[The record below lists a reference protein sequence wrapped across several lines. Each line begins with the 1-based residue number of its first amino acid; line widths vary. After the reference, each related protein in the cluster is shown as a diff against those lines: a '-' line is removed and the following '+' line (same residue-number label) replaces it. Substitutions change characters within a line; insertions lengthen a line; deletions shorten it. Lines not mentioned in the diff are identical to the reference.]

1 MKAVFQRDTL
11 PQTILSV
18 LPLTLFFPV
27 GIINAGVLLFLLSLL
42 FAGDYRTKWLTAKS
56 NPLFWP
62 VLVMFIV
69 TCLSALIVGRPQSG
83 FWNGFAH
90 YQVYIFLLFFV
101 SVGAG
106 DWQRRA
112 VTVFFIGAICAATL
126 YYLNLLKVLPEITP
140 FNSYVAYAGNKS
152 ISLGVMLAIAAAW
165 MLYEIT
171 VLPDRRWLWVRI
183 IAFLYVVIAL
193 LLLTKTRTASL
204 IFVLLCGFIFLK
216 HFSFSRRGGL
226 WLLGFL
232 LLLGVA
238 WQSASDLRTRMIGT
252 IKDISTFAQGK
263 KVSEEG
269 NRLEILSITSEIIA
283 ERPLLGH
290 GIATWA
296 PLYEVRAQGLSS
308 AGMVTPHNDYLLY
321 AAEIGLIGLAVLLWT
336 WGVQLAVAWKI
347 GGDHGMLLGM
357 LGVAVIVG
365 GMFNAILRDLV
376 FGMPFMIL
384 LAIPLAGV
392 VRKPGIKWRN
402 TAG

>member
-1 MKAVFQRDTL
+1 MNTVFRRDAL

-18 LPLTLFFPV
+18 LPLTLFFPI
-27 GIINAGVLLFLLSLL
+27 GIIYTGVLLFLLSLL

-62 VLVMFIV
+62 ALVMFIV
-69 TCLSALIVGRPQSG
+69 TCLSALIVGRPPSG

-112 VTVFFIGAICAATL
+112 VTVFFIGALYAATL
-126 YYLNLLKVLPEITP
+126 YYLSLFKLLPAIAP
-140 FNSYVAYAGNKS
+140 FTNYVIYGGNKS
-152 ISLGVMLAIAAAW
+152 ILLGIMLAIAAAW
-165 MLYEIT
+165 MLYEMT
-171 VLPDRRWLWVRI
+171 VLPGRRWLWVRI
-183 IAFLYVVIAL
+183 IAFLYVAIAL

-216 HFSFSRRGGL
+216 YFSFSSRGGL

-238 WQSASDLRTRMIGT
+238 WQSASDLRTRVMDT
-252 IKDISTFAQGK
+252 IKDVSTFSQGK

-269 NRLEILSITSEIIA
+269 NRLEIFSITTEIIA

-290 GIATWA
+290 GIATWK
-296 PLYEVRAQGLSS
+296 PLYETRAQGLSS
-308 AGMVTPHNDYLLY
+308 AGMTTPHNDYLLY

-347 GGDHGMLLGM
+347 GGEHGMLLGM

-365 GMFNAILRDLV
+365 GMFNAILRDLD

-392 VRKPGIKWRN
+392 MRKRP
-402 TAG
+402 

>member
-1 MKAVFQRDTL
+1 MNTVFRRATL

-27 GIINAGVLLFLLSLL
+27 GIINVGVLLFLLSLL

-62 VLVMFIV
+62 VLAMFIV

-83 FWNGFAH
+83 FWHGFAH
-90 YQVYIFLLFFV
+90 YQVYIFLLLFV

-112 VTVFFIGAICAATL
+112 VTVFYIGAIYAATL
-126 YYLNLLKVLPEITP
+126 YYLSLFELLPAIQP
-140 FNSYVAYAGNKS
+140 FTNYVIYGGNKS
-152 ISLGVMLAIAAAW
+152 ISLGIMLAIAAAW
-165 MLYEIT
+165 MLYKMI

-183 IAFLYVVIAL
+183 IAFLYVAIAL

-216 HFSFSRRGGL
+216 HFSFSRRWGL

-238 WQSASDLRTRMIGT
+238 WQSASDLRTRVMGT
-252 IKDISTFAQGK
+252 IKDVSAFSQGE
-263 KVSEEG
+263 KVSREG
-269 NRLEILSITSEIIA
+269 VRLEIYSITTEIIA
-283 ERPLLGH
+283 ERPVLGH
-290 GIATWA
+290 GIATLD
-296 PLYEVRAQGLSS
+296 PLYKMRAQGR
-308 AGMVTPHNDYLLY
+308 GGNPHNDYLLY

-347 GGDHGMLLGM
+347 GGEHGMLLGM

-365 GMFNAILRDLV
+365 GMFNAILRDLD
-376 FGMPFMIL
+376 FGMSFMIL

-392 VRKPGIKWRN
+392 VRNSKVTEPK
-402 TAG
+402 

>member
-1 MKAVFQRDTL
+1 MNTVFQRDTL

-69 TCLSALIVGRPQSG
+69 TCLSALIVGRPPSG
-83 FWNGFAH
+83 FWHGFAH

-112 VTVFFIGAICAATL
+112 VTFFLIGAIYAATL
-126 YYLNLLKVLPEITP
+126 YYLSLFQLLPAIQP
-140 FNSYVAYAGNKS
+140 FTNYVIYGGNKS
-152 ISLGVMLAIAAAW
+152 ISLGIMLAIAAAW
-165 MLYEIT
+165 MLYEMT

-183 IAFLYVVIAL
+183 IAFLYVAIAL

-216 HFSFSRRGGL
+216 HFSFSRRWGL

-238 WQSASDLRTRMIGT
+238 WQSASDLRMRVMGT
-252 IKDISTFAQGK
+252 IKDISTFSQGEK
-263 KVSEEG
+263 ISGDG
-269 NRLEILSITSEIIA
+269 NRLDMYSITSEIIA

-290 GIATWA
+290 GIATWT
-296 PLYEVRAQGLSS
+296 PLYEVRAQGLST

-336 WGVQLAVAWKI
+336 WGVQLVVAWKI
-347 GGDHGMLLGM
+347 GGEHGMLLGM
-357 LGVAVIVG
+357 LGLAVIVG

-392 VRKPGIKWRN
+392 VRNRQ
-402 TAG
+402 

>member
-1 MKAVFQRDTL
+1 MNTVFRRDAL

-18 LPLTLFFPV
+18 LPLTLFFPI
-27 GIINAGVLLFLLSLL
+27 GIIYTGVLLFLLSLL

-62 VLVMFIV
+62 ALVMFIV
-69 TCLSALIVGRPQSG
+69 TCLSALIVGRPPSG

-112 VTVFFIGAICAATL
+112 VTVFFIGALYAATL
-126 YYLNLLKVLPEITP
+126 YYLSLFKLLPAIAP
-140 FNSYVAYAGNKS
+140 FTNYVIYGGNKS
-152 ISLGVMLAIAAAW
+152 ILLGIMLAIAAAW
-165 MLYEIT
+165 MLYEMT
-171 VLPDRRWLWVRI
+171 VLPGRRWLWVRI
-183 IAFLYVVIAL
+183 IAFLYVAIAL

-216 HFSFSRRGGL
+216 YFSFSSRGGL

-238 WQSASDLRTRMIGT
+238 WQSASDLRTRVMGT
-252 IKDISTFAQGK
+252 IKDVSTFSQGK

-269 NRLEILSITSEIIA
+269 NRLEIFSITTEIIA

-290 GIATWA
+290 GIATWK
-296 PLYEVRAQGLSS
+296 PLYETRAQGLSS
-308 AGMVTPHNDYLLY
+308 AGMTTPHNDYLLY

-336 WGVQLAVAWKI
+336 WGVQLAVAWKV
-347 GGDHGMLLGM
+347 GGEHGMLLGM
-357 LGVAVIVG
+357 LGVAVMVG
-365 GMFNAILRDLV
+365 GMFNAILRDLD

-392 VRKPGIKWRN
+392 VRNRQ
-402 TAG
+402 

>member
-1 MKAVFQRDTL
+1 MKAVFRRDTL
-11 PQTILSV
+11 PQAILSG

-27 GIINAGVLLFLLSLL
+27 GIIYTGVLLFLLSLL
-42 FAGDYRTKWLTAKS
+42 FDGDYRTKWLTAKS

-112 VTVFFIGAICAATL
+112 VTVFFIGAIYAATL
-126 YYLNLLKVLPEITP
+126 YYLSLFKLLPTITP
-140 FNSYVAYAGNKS
+140 FTNYVIYGGNKS
-152 ISLGVMLAIAAAW
+152 ILLGILLAIAAAW
-165 MLYEIT
+165 MLYEMT
-171 VLPDRRWLWVRI
+171 VLQDRRWLWARI
-183 IAFLYVVIAL
+183 IAFLYVAIAL
-193 LLLTKTRTASL
+193 LFLTKTRTASL
-204 IFVLLCGFIFLK
+204 IFVLLCSFILLK
-216 HFSFSRRGGL
+216 HFTFSWRSGL
-226 WLLGFL
+226 WLLGLFVL
-232 LLLGVA
+232 FGVA
-238 WQSASDLRTRMIGT
+238 WQSATDLRMRVADT
-252 IKDISTFAQGK
+252 IKEISTFSQRK
-263 KVSEEG
+263 TESEGG
-269 NRLEILSITSEIIA
+269 NRLAMYSITSEIIA

-290 GIATWA
+290 GIAAWA
-296 PLYEVRAQGLSS
+296 PLYEARAQGLSS

-347 GGDHGMLLGM
+347 GGEHGMLLGM

-376 FGMPFMIL
+376 FGIPFMIL

-392 VRKPGIKWRN
+392 VRKPRVKWRN
-402 TAG
+402 TVG

>member
-1 MKAVFQRDTL
+1 MNTVFRRDAL

-18 LPLTLFFPV
+18 LPLTLFFPI
-27 GIINAGVLLFLLSLL
+27 GIIYTGVLLFLLSLL

-62 VLVMFIV
+62 ALVMFIV
-69 TCLSALIVGRPQSG
+69 TCLSALIVGRPPSG

-112 VTVFFIGAICAATL
+112 VTVFFIGALYAATL
-126 YYLNLLKVLPEITP
+126 YYLSLFKLLPAIQP
-140 FNSYVAYAGNKS
+140 FTNYVIYLGNKS
-152 ISLGVMLAIAAAW
+152 ILLGIMLAIAAAW
-165 MLYEIT
+165 MLYEMT
-171 VLPDRRWLWVRI
+171 VLPGRRWLWVRI
-183 IAFLYVVIAL
+183 IAFLYVAIAL

-216 HFSFSRRGGL
+216 YFSFSSRGGL

-238 WQSASDLRTRMIGT
+238 WQSASDLRTRVMDT
-252 IKDISTFAQGK
+252 IKDVSTFSQGK

-269 NRLEILSITSEIIA
+269 NRLEIFSITTEIIA

-290 GIATWA
+290 GIATWK
-296 PLYEVRAQGLSS
+296 PLYETRAQGLSS
-308 AGMVTPHNDYLLY
+308 ADMATPHNDYLLY

-336 WGVQLAVAWKI
+336 WGVQLAVAWKV
-347 GGDHGMLLGM
+347 GGEHGMLLGM
-357 LGVAVIVG
+357 LGVAVMVG
-365 GMFNAILRDLV
+365 GMFNAILRDLD

-392 VRKPGIKWRN
+392 VRNRQ
-402 TAG
+402 

>member
-1 MKAVFQRDTL
+1 MNTVFRRDTL

-18 LPLTLFFPV
+18 LPLTLFFPI
-27 GIINAGVLLFLLSLL
+27 GIIYTGVLLFLLSLL

-62 VLVMFIV
+62 VLAMFIV
-69 TCLSALIVGRPQSG
+69 TCLSALIVGRPPSG
-83 FWNGFAH
+83 FWSGFAH

-112 VTVFFIGAICAATL
+112 VTVFFIGAIYAATL
-126 YYLNLLKVLPEITP
+126 YYLSLFELLPAITP
-140 FNSYVAYAGNKS
+140 FTKYVIYSGNKS
-152 ISLGVMLAIAAAW
+152 IVLGIMLAIAAAW

-183 IAFLYVVIAL
+183 IAFLYVAIAL

-238 WQSASDLRTRMIGT
+238 WQSASDLRTRVMGT
-252 IKDISTFAQGK
+252 IKDISAFSQGK
-263 KVSEEG
+263 KVSG
-269 NRLEILSITSEIIA
+269 DGGRLEMFSITSEIIA
-283 ERPLLGH
+283 DRPLLGH

-296 PLYEVRAQGLSS
+296 PLYKVRAQGLFG
-308 AGMVTPHNDYLLY
+308 AGMRTPHNDYLLY

-347 GGDHGMLLGM
+347 GGEHGMLLGM

-392 VRKPGIKWRN
+392 VRNSKVK
-402 TAG
+402 

>member
-1 MKAVFQRDTL
+1 MNTVFRRNTL

-27 GIINAGVLLFLLSLL
+27 GIIYTGVLLFLLSLL

-69 TCLSALIVGRPQSG
+69 ICLSALIVGRPESG

-90 YQVYIFLLFFV
+90 YQIYIFLLLFV

-112 VTVFFIGAICAATL
+112 VTVFFIGAIYAATL
-126 YYLNLLKVLPEITP
+126 YYLSLFKLLPAITP
-140 FNSYVAYAGNKS
+140 FTNYVIYGGNKS
-152 ISLGVMLAIAAAW
+152 ILLGILLAIAAAW

-171 VLPDRRWLWVRI
+171 ALSDRRWLWLRI

-193 LLLTKTRTASL
+193 LLLTKTRSASL

-216 HFSFSRRGGL
+216 HFTFSWRSGL
-226 WLLGFL
+226 WLLGLFV
-232 LLLGVA
+232 LLGVA
-238 WQSASDLRTRMIGT
+238 WQSASDLRTRAMGT
-252 IKDISTFAQGK
+252 IKDISNFSQGK
-263 KVSEEG
+263 KVSRAGE
-269 NRLEILSITSEIIA
+269 RLEIYSITFEIIT

-290 GIATWA
+290 GIATWV
-296 PLYEVRAQGLSS
+296 PLYKVRAQGLSS

-321 AAEIGLIGLAVLLWT
+321 AAEIGLIGLAVLLWI

-347 GGDHGMLLGM
+347 GGEYGMLLGM
-357 LGVAVIVG
+357 LGVAVMVG

-392 VRKPGIKWRN
+392 VRKPRVK
-402 TAG
+402 

>member
-1 MKAVFQRDTL
+1 MKAVFRRDTL

-18 LPLTLFFPV
+18 LPLTLFFPI
-27 GIINAGVLLFLLSLL
+27 GIIYTGVLLFLLSLL

-62 VLVMFIV
+62 VLAMFVV
-69 TCLSALIVGRPQSG
+69 TCFSALIVGRPPSG
-83 FWNGFAH
+83 FWSGFAH

-112 VTVFFIGAICAATL
+112 VTVFFMGAIYAATL
-126 YYLNLLKVLPEITP
+126 YYLSLFKLLPAITP
-140 FNSYVAYAGNKS
+140 FTNYVIYGGNKS
-152 ISLGVMLAIAAAW
+152 ILLGILLAIAAAW

-216 HFSFSRRGGL
+216 YFSFSRRGGL
-226 WLLGFL
+226 WFLGFL

-238 WQSASDLRTRMIGT
+238 WQSASDLRTRVMGT
-252 IKDISTFAQGK
+252 IKDISTFSQGK

-269 NRLEILSITSEIIA
+269 NRLEIFSITTEIIS

-290 GIATWA
+290 GIATWK
-296 PLYEVRAQGLSS
+296 PLYETRAQGLSS
-308 AGMVTPHNDYLLY
+308 AGMTTPHNDYLLY

-336 WGVQLAVAWKI
+336 WGVQLAVAWKV
-347 GGDHGMLLGM
+347 GGEHGMLLGM
-357 LGVAVIVG
+357 LGVAVMVG

-376 FGMPFMIL
+376 FGIPFMIL

-392 VRKPGIKWRN
+392 MRKPRVK
-402 TAG
+402 

>member
-1 MKAVFQRDTL
+1 MNTAFRRDTL

-27 GIINAGVLLFLLSLL
+27 GIIYTGVLLFLLSLL
-42 FAGDYRTKWLTAKS
+42 FSGDYRTKWLTAKS

-90 YQVYIFLLFFV
+90 YQIYIFLLFFV

-112 VTVFFIGAICAATL
+112 VTVFLIGAIYAATL
-126 YYLNLLKVLPEITP
+126 FYLSLFKLLPAITP
-140 FNSYVAYAGNKS
+140 FTNYVIYGGNKS
-152 ISLGVMLAIAAAW
+152 ILLGIMLAIAAAW
-165 MLYEIT
+165 MLYEMT
-171 VLPDRRWLWVRI
+171 VLQDRRWLWVRI
-183 IAFLYVVIAL
+183 IAFLYITIAL
-193 LLLTKTRTASL
+193 FLLTRTRTASL
-204 IFVLLCGFIFLK
+204 IFVLLCSFIVLK
-216 HFSFSRRGGL
+216 HFTFSWRSGL

-232 LLLGVA
+232 LLLGVV
-238 WQSASDLRTRMIGT
+238 WQSASDLRTRAMGT
-252 IKDISTFAQGK
+252 IKDISNFSQGK
-263 KVSEEG
+263 KVSGEG
-269 NRLEILSITSEIIA
+269 NRLEILSITTEIIA

-347 GGDHGMLLGM
+347 GGEHGMLLGM
-357 LGVAVIVG
+357 LGVAVMVG

-392 VRKPGIKWRN
+392 VRKPRVK
-402 TAG
+402 